1 MAVVMV
7 MTKLAIGLDIRVI
20 MNFISNG
27 YLDKE
32 EIILLIVLQI
42 ELLLLQVIPVVA
54 PTETILVVVQVG
66 LIKTLLQLLS
76 HLKVVVQA
84 VLLGVEATLVQR
96 CSMLRLLMN
105 SGV

>member
-1 MAVVMV
+1 MKENLRNGPLIVMKKLVDWVLLLMAVVMV

-32 EIILLIVLQI
+32 EIILLIALQI
-42 ELLLLQVIPVVA
+42 ELLLLQVIP
-54 PTETILVVVQVG
+54 T
-66 LIKTLLQLLS
+66 
-76 HLKVVVQA
+76 
-84 VLLGVEATLVQR
+84 VLLGAEVILVQK
-96 CSMLRLLMN
+96 CLMLRLLMN